1 MKLNKIIQTIRKIFF
16 YLLMFYLLFS
26 SFKYKKSVVY
36 HKNYYEV
43 FVRFSIVILWL
54 HTHAIPFMFVLRE
67 SLQPE
72 ISFFFFLRNIC
83 LLYFRFGLL
92 SHLGFTID
100 IKFLLFIAR
109 P

>member
-1 MKLNKIIQTIRKIFF
+1 MKLNKIIQTIKKIFL
-16 YLLMFYLLFS
+16 YLLVFYLLFS

-36 HKNYYEV
+36 HKNYEV
-43 FVRFSIVILWL
+43 FERFSIVILWL
-54 HTHAIPFMFVLRE
+54 QTHAIPFMFVLRE

-72 ISFFFFLRNIC
+72 ISFFFFWRNIC